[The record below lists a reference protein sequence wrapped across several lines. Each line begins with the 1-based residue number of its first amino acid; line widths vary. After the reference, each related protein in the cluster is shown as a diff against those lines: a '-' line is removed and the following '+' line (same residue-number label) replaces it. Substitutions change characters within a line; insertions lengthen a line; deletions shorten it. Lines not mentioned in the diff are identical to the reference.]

1 MVLKEVAQRIKNA
14 RVKAG
19 LTQEK
24 AAAEAGIGYKR
35 YQRIEGGG
43 VNLTLRTLHRLAK
56 ALGTDLSAL
65 VASSSGKSAADD

>member
-1 MVLKEVAQRIKNA
+1 MVLKEVSQRIRDA
-14 RVKAG
+14 RVQAG

-43 VNLTLRTLHRLAK
+43 VNLTLRTLHRVAK

-65 VASSSGKSAADD
+65 VGTVGKSAGDE